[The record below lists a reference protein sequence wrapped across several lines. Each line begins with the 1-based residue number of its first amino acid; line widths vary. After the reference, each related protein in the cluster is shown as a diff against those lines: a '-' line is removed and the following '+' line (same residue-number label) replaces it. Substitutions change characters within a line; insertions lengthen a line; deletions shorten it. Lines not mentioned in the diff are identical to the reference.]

1 VRLWPRRAPVPDPP
15 RWEDLLPTEALLR
28 AEVED
33 VLAVEQRQFWGRSVA
48 FGGQL
53 RLPPGAALDLL
64 QTRLEHQGYTPFLR
78 HEKGSAWVYVLPR
91 SDVAGRPN
99 GLVNLAL
106 FLATVLTTLLA
117 GALSFGNVPLG
128 ELLRT
133 PASLLTGLPFSASL
147 MAILVVHEFGH
158 YTLGR
163 RHGMPITLPYFI
175 PVPPPF
181 LVGTL
186 GAFIRLRGPVRNRR
200 ALFDMAVAGPLAGLA
215 LAIPLYAL
223 GLRLSTV
230 VRIPAEAADGGGY
243 LQFGDALL
251 PKLIEW
257 LVLAPL
263 PAGHD
268 VLLHPVGVAAWFGFF
283 VTVLN
288 LIPAGQLD
296 GGHLV
301 YALFGRWHGLIS
313 KLAVGGLL
321 LLGLVAGSPTW
332 LVWPALV
339 VALMGFQHGP
349 LMDDITPLDG
359 KRRALGIFAL
369 ALLVVLLP
377 PVPLAVR

>member
-1 VRLWPRRAPVPDPP
+1 
-15 RWEDLLPTEALLR
+15 
-28 AEVED
+28 
-33 VLAVEQRQFWGRSVA
+33 VA